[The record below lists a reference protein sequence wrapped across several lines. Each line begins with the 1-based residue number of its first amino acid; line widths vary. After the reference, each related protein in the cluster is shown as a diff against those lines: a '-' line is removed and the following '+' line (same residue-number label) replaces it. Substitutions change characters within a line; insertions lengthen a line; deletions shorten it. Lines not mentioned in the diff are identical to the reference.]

1 MLHDIKKW
9 KNYPRLLTS
18 YRKEMSALSDS
29 RLHES
34 FYRDIDF
41 GTGGMRGEMGA
52 GTNRINDYTIKQAT
66 IGLAYYLLEK
76 NPRPINIVIA
86 YDTRTNS
93 KRYAQVAARTLAY
106 YGIYSHVFTNPRP
119 TPQLSFMVRYLHA
132 QAGIVITASHNPP
145 IYNGYKIYDQEGC
158 QFVPLLADII
168 KEKIRLHGDYFAFEL
183 PTYSKAKQAGFIKT
197 LSSKDDV
204 PYISFLNALAIRKND
219 NKTIKIVYTPLHG
232 TGYAFGAKLLAT
244 AGYQVDVVKEQSFP
258 DAMFSTLTSPNPE
271 NPKAFI
277 LAEALAK
284 QTGATLLLAT
294 DPDADRLGVAIKQNE
309 NFTYLSGSQLGAL
322 MLDYLLKN
330 KPGTNQDV
338 VISTIVTPSLGVNIA
353 KAHGLETILT
363 LTGFKFIGEQIAKLD
378 KVKKFY
384 FGFEESFGYLLSSQ
398 VRDKDAFQAM
408 LLAAEMFNY
417 YQQSNISADQALIA
431 LYETYGY
438 YQDELMNFD
447 LPGSMGMTT
456 MNNIMNH
463 VRDNPLHVLDGQSII
478 KYEDY
483 LVQQGQN
490 IDGTIYDL
498 KFPQSDVIKLFISED
513 STIVFRPSGTE
524 PKLKVYVSMVDKDE
538 QISKSKLFEVK
549 QAITKI
555 MERFIKP

>member
-145 IYNGYKIYDQEGC
+145 IYNGFKIYDAEGC
-158 QFVPLLADII
+158 QFVPELADIV
-168 KEKIRLHGDYFAFEL
+168 KEKIRLHGDYFSFEL
-183 PTYSKAKQAGFIKT
+183 PTFLKAKQAGYITT
-197 LSSKDDV
+197 LSNKDDG
-204 PYISFLNALAIRKND
+204 PYISFLKTLTIRKND
-219 NKTIKIVYTPLHG
+219 SRTIKIVYTPLHG
-232 TGYAFGAKLLAT
+232 TGYAFGAKLLRSV
-244 AGYQVDVVKEQSFP
+244 GYQVDVVKEQSFP

-294 DPDADRLGVAIKQNE
+294 DPDADRLGVAIKQGDE
-309 NFTYLSGSQLGAL
+309 FKYLSGSQLGAL

-330 KPGTNQDV
+330 KQGTNHDV
-338 VISTIVTPSLGVNIA
+338 VISTIVTPSLGVKIA

-378 KVKKFY
+378 KEKKFY

-417 YQQSNISADQALIA
+417 YQQSNISADQALNA

-463 VRDNPLHVLDGQSII
+463 VRDNPFHVLDGQSII

-483 LVQQGQN
+483 LIRKGQN
-490 IDGTIYDL
+490 IDGNAYDL
-498 KFPQSDVIKLFISED
+498 KLPQSDVIKLFISED